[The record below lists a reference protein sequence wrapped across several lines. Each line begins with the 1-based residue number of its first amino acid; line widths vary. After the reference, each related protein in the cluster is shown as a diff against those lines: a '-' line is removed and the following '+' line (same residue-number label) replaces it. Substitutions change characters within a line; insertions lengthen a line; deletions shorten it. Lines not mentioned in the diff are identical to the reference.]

1 MYRLK
6 QRFSGKRTVSC
17 TYEFVGVNPS
27 ATKWRRGDYNNTLSN
42 GESPYHYPSSSPS
55 SSCGM
60 GWTMPVQAQLFI
72 NKRPL
77 NWEPCAT
84 SRSRRILHQRRIM
97 SSLFFFL
104 LTISYMYFTRHHFKI
119 VNLCVGITLG
129 SNLLISNLDLYYIF
143 NPFHSIAMNVI
154 IIVQAISYFRRCS
167 RTDFIHQVHH
177 HVHRHD
183 HGHDRSYRWED
194 RGILRNSGDR
204 SYSDPLRRT
213 VFNVLYLIMMGMAM
227 VTMMR
232 VIHLHKNGGLG
243 CVHFSLTRSI
253 PSLDYDLG
261 WCWGWSLAWSQA
273 STSLEPD
280 RIDSPGRDS
289 SLQSQEALWAWALP
303 SPPPSRPRTWPGCLR
318 PAPPAGTP
326 PKPTYSFYI

>member
-1 MYRLK
+1 MHCK
-6 QRFSGKRTVSC
+6 
-17 TYEFVGVNPS
+17 
-27 ATKWRRGDYNNTLSN
+27 
-42 GESPYHYPSSSPS
+42 GESPYHYHYPSSSPS
-55 SSCGM
+55 SSSGM

-97 SSLFFFL
+97 FSQLFFL

-119 VNLCVGITLG
+119 VNLCVGITFG
-129 SNLLISNLDLYYIF
+129 SNLLISILDLYYIL

-213 VFNVLYLIMMGMAM
+213 IFNVLYLIMMGMAM
-227 VTMMR
+227 VTM
-232 VIHLHKNGGLG
+232 ILCPPAQEWWLGL
-243 CVHFSLTRSI
+243 CSLL
-253 PSLDYDLG
+253 PDSLDP
-261 WCWGWSLAWSQA
+261 
-273 STSLEPD
+273 EPRLWPGMVL
-280 RIDSPGRDS
+280 RIIDFIGTWQNWLSPGRDS
-289 SLQSQEALWAWALP
+289 SLQSQEALWVSALP

-326 PKPTYSFYI
+326 PKPTHSFYI